1 MTKLSVGAA
10 LVGADL
16 MTPTQASETLKV
28 PEKTLAVWRSTNR
41 VKLAYCKIGGAVRYR
56 RTDLEAFIL
65 AGLRNADSRASR

>member
-41 VKLAYCKIGGAVRYR
+41 VKLPYCKIGGAVRYR

-65 AGLRNADSRASR
+65 AGLRNADSQASR